1 MVSESENKKSDNGFS
16 FEAAEKYL
24 KSLIDEASKHMSENA
39 KEADSYVEKAK
50 EALDTAFQKV
60 SADSLMQELEKAQ
73 AAGKAQLEKAK
84 EATDATSTQIV
95 DSVLEK
101 ISTSTIV
108 KELEKRL
115 AKDETESQQKTRTGL
130 ILIGPPGSGK
140 GTQAPWLKKEHCLCH
155 LATGDMLRAAV
166 RAGTDLGK
174 EAKKVMDEGGLVS
187 DEIVVGLI
195 KENMG
200 SDECKEGFILDGF
213 PRTVTQAEKL
223 DHMLS
228 EEQMSL
234 KSVLNFEVPNENLV
248 TRITGRLFHP
258 ASGRSYHVMFNPPK
272 EPMKDDVTGEDLIR
286 RSDDNEETLRKRLE
300 SFSAQTAPVL
310 EFYKKKGILTN
321 IDATKDIPEVREQIK
336 SRV

>member
-130 ILIGPPGSGK
+130 ILIG
-140 GTQAPWLKKEHCLCH
+140 
-155 LATGDMLRAAV
+155 R
-166 RAGTDLGK
+166 
-174 EAKKVMDEGGLVS
+174 
-187 DEIVVGLI
+187 
-195 KENMG
+195 
-200 SDECKEGFILDGF
+200 
-213 PRTVTQAEKL
+213 
-223 DHMLS
+223 LS
-228 EEQMSL
+228 
-234 KSVLNFEVPNENLV
+234 
-248 TRITGRLFHP
+248 I
-258 ASGRSYHVMFNPPK
+258 
-272 EPMKDDVTGEDLIR
+272 
-286 RSDDNEETLRKRLE
+286 
-300 SFSAQTAPVL
+300 
-310 EFYKKKGILTN
+310 
-321 IDATKDIPEVREQIK
+321 
-336 SRV
+336 